1 MAINQ
6 LLLGLQL
13 PLYPSV
19 TYLANKGPKTC
30 DKGQIP
36 TFSITFPPTPLQCN
50 WLELGKP
57 TRGGETT
64 REQINV
70 KMRGAL
76 ENPQTQ
82 FSASSRLFLDQK

>member
-1 MAINQ
+1 MREVLFKMQSLIAR
-6 LLLGLQL
+6 
-13 PLYPSV
+13 LY
-19 TYLANKGPKTC
+19 LK
-30 DKGQIP
+30 
-36 TFSITFPPTPLQCN
+36 FSKFGRFLNSQPYPCQV
-50 WLELGKP
+50 
-57 TRGGETT
+57 T